1 MSTKKSEERCDIV
14 RPMLLIV
21 FHRILIGTAIIFGVG
36 FAVWEF
42 LAYRRTG
49 AAENLLIGVGAAI
62 VAVALGYYLKNLR
75 RFVSY

>member
-1 MSTKKSEERCDIV
+1 
-14 RPMLLIV
+14 MLLII
-21 FHRILIGTAIIFGVG
+21 FHRILIGTAIVFGVG

-42 LAYRRTG
+42 LAYRQTG
-49 AAENLLIGVGAAI
+49 AVENLLIGIGAAV

>member
-1 MSTKKSEERCDIV
+1 MF
-14 RPMLLIV
+14 LII
-21 FHRILIGTAIIFGVG
+21 FHRILIGTAVVFGAG

-49 AAENLLIGVGAAI
+49 AVENLLIGVGAAV
-62 VAVALGYYLKNLR
+62 VAVALGYYLKNLK

>member
-1 MSTKKSEERCDIV
+1 MF
-14 RPMLLIV
+14 LII
-21 FHRILIGTAIIFGVG
+21 FHRILIGTAIVFGAG

-42 LAYRRTG
+42 LAYRQTG
-49 AAENLLIGVGAAI
+49 AVENLLLGIGAVV